1 MKSQYLKI
9 LILLLLVSF
18 IFFFGHKNYKQLSD
32 KSIYPFV
39 LIPTNASIIL
49 QVNDMND
56 FSKKLNESEIWGK
69 CILSKYGKSL
79 QSDIYYLDSLILII
93 NQSKKTKI
101 NTVLFSTHKS
111 SYNDAAILFS
121 TTPSKSINLK
131 DFMVNILQIKKEEIE
146 TLSYENENIYE
157 LNRKTKKY
165 FIAEKEGMFFGSS
178 SKILVQ
184 DAIRQFG
191 AKSNL
196 LSNSAFIKVQNT
208 VNNNAIANLYYN
220 FNNLLDLST
229 IYSHGKQNKSIF
241 LNHFSSWAATDIFI
255 KNNSFFANGLSDV
268 GSGSDIFLT
277 ALKNQKSSSHNVYEI
292 LPHNTSFVFEL
303 CISNAKLFADKKN
316 TFLQRHN
323 AFYPWEK
330 KKKYHEENYNF
341 EINEFLKYVD
351 NEIGVFK
358 IESTTKDDS
367 EQSYSFIKVTDI
379 QQSSIFLS
387 GLVNT
392 NLKSEYDG
400 LSIFNIAEPK
410 LIPFLFGDIFSV
422 SDNSY
427 FVAIEDY
434 LIFGNSSA
442 ALEYMIDNYSSKN
455 TLSSSKHFKKF
466 QQQIASRA
474 NLFFYINPGKSADL
488 LSNTLNKKWED
499 LFTINKDSLQ
509 KFTAFAFQM
518 NAGSTLFLNNII
530 LFYDKDFKEELK
542 QEWYGQLDTTFAI
555 KPQIIYNYITKKEQV
570 FVQDKN
576 NKIYLFSTNGE
587 KLWEEKI
594 QERILGEVSQIDF
607 YKNKKL
613 QILFNTKSKL
623 YIFDRL
629 GRIVENFP
637 KKLPSNATNGHA
649 TFDYNNNRNYR
660 ILIAAEDGKLYN
672 FDKKGHEING
682 WNFKEKNST
691 ITENAQ
697 HFVVGSKDYILY
709 PAKDKNLSL
718 LARDGKERVSY
729 NNIPEF
735 NKQSLQVDK
744 NGMIYGITNEG
755 KLWRGKLDGNATKI
769 PVTNLNANSKFLLYD
784 NKFIYSSDKTIFVID
799 EKFDLL
805 HSFELNNTIQEITT
819 FKNII
824 VVITSKEI
832 YLWKD
837 GQIMKGTPIETDR
850 FTSVCD
856 LDKDGKTNVII
867 SRGTFLYNF
876 EIE

>member
-1 MKSQYLKI
+1 MKIQHLRI
-9 LILLLLVSF
+9 LILFLLISF
-18 IFFFGHKNYKQLSD
+18 VLFFGYKNYQKLSKKD
-32 KSIYPFV
+32 TSVFT
-39 LIPTNASIIL
+39 LIPTNAALIL
-49 QVNDMND
+49 QINDLEN
-56 FSKKLNESEIWGK
+56 FSKKLNNSEIWQK
-69 CILSKYGKSL
+69 CNLAQYGNQLKVDL
-79 QSDIYYLDSLILII
+79 HFIDSLVTIA
-93 NQSKKTKI
+93 NSKKSKI
-101 NTVLFSTHKS
+101 NTIFFSTHKS
-111 SYNDAAILFS
+111 SYNAAAVLFS
-121 TTPSKSINLK
+121 TSIKGNANLN
-131 DFMVNILQIKKEEIE
+131 DFFTLNSPNKKEDII
-146 TLSYENENIYE
+146 SHNYENTTIFEMKIKNKPYFLSQKEN
-157 LNRKTKKY
+157 LV
-165 FIAEKEGMFFGSS
+165 FGSN
-178 SKILVQ
+178 SKILIQ
-184 DAIRQFG
+184 DAIRQYD

-196 LSNSAFIKVQNT
+196 LSNTAFNKLMQT
-208 VNNNAIANLYYN
+208 TNNNAPANLYYQ
-220 FNNLLDLST
+220 FNKLFDLT
-229 IYSHGKQNKSIF
+229 NIYTNQKQTKNNF
-241 LNHFSSWAATDIFI
+241 LNLFSDWAANDIFI
-255 KNNSFFANGLSDV
+255 KNNSFFASGLCYANANKH
-268 GSGSDIFLT
+268 FLST
-277 ALKNQKSSSHNVYEI
+277 LKNQKPANPKICEI
-292 LPHNTSFVFEL
+292 IPYNTSMIFEIG
-303 CISNAKLFADKKN
+303 ISNAKSFVERKN
-316 TFLQRHN
+316 IFLQKNN
-323 AFYPWEK
+323 AFYEWNK
-330 KKKYHEENYNF
+330 KKKTLLENFNF
-341 EINEFLKYVD
+341 EMNEFLKYVD
-351 NEIGVFK
+351 DEVGLFQIDSKN
-358 IESTTKDDS
+358 KD
-367 EQSYSFIKVTDI
+367 EENQKYAFIKSRDI
-379 QQSSIFLS
+379 LQSSIFLS
-387 GLVNT
+387 ELVGSEN
-392 NLKSEYDG
+392 KSIYDEYT
-400 LSIFNIAEPK
+400 IFSCKEDQ
-410 LIPFLFGDIFSV
+410 LFPFLFGDIFG
-422 SDNSY
+422 NSKTSF

-434 LIFGNSSA
+434 IIFASNTAS
-442 ALEYMIDNYSSKN
+442 LKYIIDNLNSKN
-455 TLSSSKHFKKF
+455 TLANTKHFKSF
-466 QQQIASRA
+466 HEQISSKS
-474 NLFFYINPGKSADL
+474 NLFYYTNPGKLFDNL
-488 LSNTLNKKWED
+488 NENLNKKWSD
-499 LFTINKDSLQ
+499 LFVMNEDSLQ

-518 NAGSTLFLNNII
+518 NAGSPLFLNNII
-530 LFYDKDFKEELK
+530 LFYDKEFKEELK

-660 ILIAAEDGKLYN
+660 VLIAAEDGKLYN

-718 LARDGKERVSY
+718 LARTGKGRVSY

-755 KLWRGKLDGNATKI
+755 KLWRGKLDGNATEM

-784 NKFIYSSDKTIFVID
+784 NKFIYSSDKTIFIID
-799 EKFDLL
+799 DKFDLL

-819 FKNII
+819 FKDII